1 MAKRKNENFNIVT
14 FADEARALDKK
25 YKDRDL
31 DSIKKESFN
40 YEMAKLR
47 AKNEMMKTQYQNT
60 EKMRQIVQQGNSNL
74 RAKGVMADGGNLPK
88 YYIGS
93 YLAPGGFPDPIA
105 AIDGLNLVAG
115 SVGFN
120 NLNVS
125 PDILSKQPKL
135 FQQNNESLL
144 TPTEPINPFQGG
156 PTLDKQNKLSDLTT
170 ALPNSAKLAN
180 VPNQPF
186 GPLSSKENSPM
197 DLTTA
202 FSNLN
207 DAGIAD
213 RERQAYNLKKFSEDS
228 ITSPTSKTSF
238 NYNRVAMALKSGQL
252 INSLKN
258 AVTPAL
264 QETPIIPDF
273 SQSDARINQM
283 SYDPTNALNAVTRAN
298 NAQIGQINESTMS
311 DAVRQARLAG
321 NAAAMN
327 TQVAN
332 IEAQSNLLKNQILGQ
347 QGQYEG
353 NKAATIA
360 SAFAQNRLNN
370 LQNMAAKKMA
380 DQGFVEDL
388 SKIGTEFNKYQYL
401 QDAMKNQKD
410 IQLLKNTEVFNYLN
424 SLSSTFKVTPEA
436 IEAANNLVMNPGDPS
451 AVENFRKVSTLV
463 GISPEAQ
470 QEAIDK
476 AKKEEQKKSSTTMTN
491 TNNSIPLVTTTSPQ
505 NISVNSN
512 VTSITNSAAP
522 VIPVANT
529 SVVNTPAVKPAP
541 VTNVATP
548 NTSVSVDTPKVDQ
561 SKPVGTGD
569 IVVPMP
575 STTQTTNQVVT
586 PVTQNEVKPQTNSVT
601 QPTTVNESKPTGNEI
616 PNLPVN
622 EELTVPAN
630 TWLASNLDEYV
641 KVLETKKG
649 ELKKLEDKN
658 PNSLT
663 KEQLEFKKSLKKEL
677 EQKEPLIKNA
687 QEVRKINN
695 ADLNFRK
702 AILDLNK
709 DLFNNEDF
717 ADVKDYYNGLLED
730 TNYKSEDYLV
740 EKKDLNSHKESTKK
754 VIEALKNGLLQ
765 YKKDGV
771 DIKIPE
777 FDMSIFN

>member
-156 PTLDKQNKLSDLTT
+156 PTLDKQNKLPDLTID
-170 ALPNSAKLAN
+170 LPNSKVATYLKNDSTFVGPVDPNPYNVNTGIINSKIKKPSSFAN
-180 VPNQPF
+180 TFSGNISILDGRTNLPIGISLDENGNIKGDPTKQP
-186 GPLSSKENSPM
+186 GVTYQGISGTPTEN
-197 DLTTA
+197 T
-202 FSNLN
+202 SNT
-207 DAGIAD
+207 
-213 RERQAYNLKKFSEDS
+213 NLK
-228 ITSPTSKTSF
+228 ITPESKTPF

-283 SYDPTNALNAVTRAN
+283 SYDPTNALNAVTRTN

-451 AVENFRKVSTLV
+451 AVENFRKISTLV

-476 AKKEEQKKSSTTMTN
+476 AKKEE
-491 TNNSIPLVTTTSPQ
+491 
-505 NISVNSN
+505 
-512 VTSITNSAAP
+512 
-522 VIPVANT
+522 
-529 SVVNTPAVKPAP
+529 
-541 VTNVATP
+541 
-548 NTSVSVDTPKVDQ
+548 
-561 SKPVGTGD
+561 
-569 IVVPMP
+569 
-575 STTQTTNQVVT
+575 
-586 PVTQNEVKPQTNSVT
+586 
-601 QPTTVNESKPTGNEI
+601 
-616 PNLPVN
+616 
-622 EELTVPAN
+622 
-630 TWLASNLDEYV
+630 
-641 KVLETKKG
+641 
-649 ELKKLEDKN
+649 
-658 PNSLT
+658 
-663 KEQLEFKKSLKKEL
+663 
-677 EQKEPLIKNA
+677 
-687 QEVRKINN
+687 
-695 ADLNFRK
+695 
-702 AILDLNK
+702 
-709 DLFNNEDF
+709 
-717 ADVKDYYNGLLED
+717 
-730 TNYKSEDYLV
+730 
-740 EKKDLNSHKESTKK
+740 EKK
-754 VIEALKNGLLQ
+754 VVQ
-765 YKKDGV
+765 Q
-771 DIKIPE
+771 
-777 FDMSIFN
+777 